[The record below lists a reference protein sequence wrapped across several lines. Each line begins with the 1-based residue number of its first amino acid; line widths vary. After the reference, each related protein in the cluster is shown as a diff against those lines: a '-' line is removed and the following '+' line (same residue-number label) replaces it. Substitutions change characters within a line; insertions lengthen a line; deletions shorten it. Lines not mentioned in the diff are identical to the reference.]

1 MAIRLARAG
10 PGRPQKFGRPARAVT
25 VTLPED
31 VVAALKRLDDDV
43 SRAIVRIALPL
54 AADVMPH
61 APAELSKHGDTA
73 VIVIRPVPAIERM
86 TGVTLV
92 PLPDGR
98 ALISLDDAM
107 TIYEFELALRDVLDD
122 GDIERTD
129 VSAIRAILDILKSA
143 RQAANITLQPAPDH
157 RPAVH
162 APPPRPPS
170 AGLIFI
176 ANISALA
183 SNIPKKISR

>member
-1 MAIRLARAG
+1 MAIKLARAG

-54 AADVMPH
+54 AADVTPY
-61 APAELSKHGDTA
+61 AAAELSKHGDTA
-73 VIVIRPVPAIERM
+73 VIVIRPEPALERM
-86 TGVTLV
+86 PGVTLV

-107 TIYEFELALRDVLDD
+107 TIYEFELTLRDALDD

-143 RQAANITLQPAPDH
+143 RQAANITLRQ
-157 RPAVH
+157 RRIIVLQSTRRRG
-162 APPPRPPS
+162 PRPP
-170 AGLIFI
+170 G
-176 ANISALA
+176 
-183 SNIPKKISR
+183 